1 VAFTISAAL
10 LGLGAILAILMLPSR
25 HRLAELSEAAALT
38 PAPQSEA
45 ATPTFAPQLQVNEP
59 QPQVKIIPVA
69 LVCCSP
75 VIDDGRV
82 TMRNVTS

>member
-1 VAFTISAAL
+1 MVLAVVAVAQLTVVL
-10 LGLGAILAILMLPSR
+10 EP
-25 HRLAELSEAAALT
+25 SEAAALT

-59 QPQVKIIPVA
+59 QLQVKIIPVA